1 MINFAPVMTKAE
13 IYIPLA
19 FVVGGLFEIVL
30 AAHLRAVSLHKNA
43 LWRSIFAKLDADSPL
58 SDDEKE
64 GIKYLYDTQKS
75 LNKNI
80 VSSSNTST
88 YGGANSPI
96 LA

>member
-1 MINFAPVMTKAE
+1 MINFVPVMTKAE
-13 IYIPLA
+13 IFIPLA

-43 LWRSIFAKLDADSPL
+43 LWRSIFAKLDADLPL

-75 LNKNI
+75 LNKKNA
-80 VSSSNTST
+80 SSGNSDT
-88 YGGANSPI
+88 YRGGK
-96 LA
+96 